1 MADMADTQSPYNHL
15 VWATGGALVG
25 AWWIKNQTEESQKSR
40 AEKEDAERVES
51 VCEEIADVLD
61 AWEPED
67 LESED
72 DYTEDLFEYLG
83 TECVDDEESALEEIS
98 MCPDT
103 PEGKPD
109 ILIDDC
115 RVLEVKVNP
124 NKAER
129 DRCIGQCAAYSR
141 EWVTWIVLIDSPMH
155 KVREM
160 EQLLEDK
167 GLGRILVFSFN

>member
-1 MADMADTQSPYNHL
+1 MASNQPPLNHL
-15 VWATGGALVG
+15 IWATGGALVG
-25 AWWIKNQTEESQKSR
+25 AWWIKNQTEESKKSR
-40 AEKEDAERVES
+40 AEKEDAEGVEQ
-51 VCEEIADVLD
+51 VCGEIAEVLD
-61 AWEPED
+61 AWEPDD

-72 DYTEDLFEYLG
+72 DYTEDLFEYLCAK
-83 TECVDDEESALEEIS
+83 CVDDDESPVEEVS

-109 ILIDDC
+109 ILIDD
-115 RVLEVKVNP
+115 RLVLELKVNP

-141 EWVTWIVLIDSPMH
+141 EWVTWIVLIDTPMH
-155 KVREM
+155 KVREI

-167 GLGRILVFSFN
+167 GLGRILVFAFN